1 MLSIDAM
8 LPLLNFN
15 QSSLAQSAQI
25 AQDDPARENQAIIDG
40 LFAKPSSDV
49 VVDLSPAAE
58 LTSNLLSSQPESGDT
73 SSSDF
78 MALMQGVQQQI
89 LDQGTNATVLTELPP
104 DASEARTNLAKQA
117 ANYLLVGFYGDQSR
131 YADASAQDPFANL
144 NGNSLSRIALDTT
157 GTFTPVERQ
166 VAFFDL
172 SSRGSQEPFNA
183 RAPLGEQASW
193 DWVPDSMENAGIID
207 ATSNDTGAPTW
218 SDEPWDETA
227 RLLAQLSPVTP
238 PPFAGSNALGLPNSA
253 FGIVP
258 ESGGNSEWSS
268 ITAKQL
274 DPEELSAGVRE
285 QLDDSLLAQAVGN
298 SSPTAQ
304 VALQLSLYQLIDSY
318 RDV

>member
-1 MLSIDAM
+1 MLSVDAM
-8 LPLLNFN
+8 LPMLNFN
-15 QSSLAQSAQI
+15 QSSLAQHAQI
-25 AQDDPARENQAIIDG
+25 AQYGPAGEDQAIDNG
-40 LFAKPSSDV
+40 LVAKPSSDA
-49 VVDLSPAAE
+49 VVDLSPAAQ
-58 LTSNLLSSQPESGDT
+58 LMSNMLASQPAQGDT

-89 LDQGTNATVLTELPP
+89 LNQGTNATVLTELPP
-104 DASEARTNLAKQA
+104 DASEARITLAKQA
-117 ANYLLVGFYGDQSR
+117 ANYLLVGFYGDQSP
-131 YADASAQDPFANL
+131 YADASAKDPFANL

-172 SSRGSQEPFNA
+172 SSRDSKDPFNA

-207 ATSNDTGAPTW
+207 STSSGQGSPSW

-238 PPFAGSNALGLPNSA
+238 SPLAGSNALGLPNSA

-258 ESGGNSEWSS
+258 EAGGTSEWSS

-274 DPEELSAGVRE
+274 DPEELSAGLRE
-285 QLDDSLLAQAVGN
+285 QLDDSLLAQAVQ
-298 SSPTAQ
+298 SSAPTAQ
-304 VALQLSLYQLIDSY
+304 IALQLSLYQLIGSY
-318 RDV
+318 IDA